1 MRHNQK
7 TKSNTLPANG
17 ASKVYYKNL
26 LQLFKKLQT
35 TNPSLHK
42 IYFCNYLLQ
51 AKDVLTK
58 LQKSDP
64 LFDCQLLLDEY
75 YKHEKQFLDT

>member
-1 MRHNQK
+1 MENNQK
-7 TKSNTLPANG
+7 TKFSALPANG
-17 ASKVYYKNL
+17 AAKVYYKNL
-26 LQLFKKLQT
+26 LQLFKKLQS
-35 TNPSLHK
+35 TNPALHK

-64 LFDCQLLLDEY
+64 LFDCNPLLEEY
-75 YKHEKQFLDT
+75 ASHENCFLRV